1 MKWDDQLAKAIKSA
15 NSKLAQIKNSFVCLD
30 PEIVR
35 PLYLTL
41 VRPHLEYAVQVWNPH
56 FEKDV
61 KALEKVQRRA
71 TKLPPQL
78 KKKPYQDRLGILN
91 LTSLEIR
98 RERGDLIE
106 FYKITKGFEE
116 INWQEKPRIR
126 PPDIGPKLRKSNIYR
141 EKATSSTKTVRE
153 EFFLNRVIPHWNK
166 LPGSVK
172 YAPNVNSFEN
182 EIKILV
188 LLSLPKIYCFWCL
201 VD

>member
-1 MKWDDQLAKAIKSA
+1 M
-15 NSKLAQIKNSFVCLD
+15 
-30 PEIVR
+30 
-35 PLYLTL
+35 
-41 VRPHLEYAVQVWNPH
+41 NPH

-71 TKLPPQL
+71 SKLPAQL
-78 KKKPYQDRLGILN
+78 RKKPYQDRLGIFN

-141 EKATSSTKTVRE
+141 EKANSTTKTVRE
-153 EFFLNRVIPHWNK
+153 ELVFLNRVIPNRNK
-166 LPGSVK
+166 LPGWSIR
-172 YAPNVNSFEN
+172 YAPNVNGFKNGIEKEEKYKVKRVN
-182 EIKILV
+182 LAKV
-188 LLSLPKIYCFWCL
+188 
-201 VD
+201 